1 MKRTEFLVM
10 INFDVVKYAVEVRK
24 TISYRTSQYDRYIS
38 YRYINRNKN
47 VGVLL
52 QLKYRSYQTILV
64 VPGYISNFEPVIR
77 YRIGTKTT
85 LFFL

>member
-38 YRYINRNKN
+38 YRYVNRNRN

-52 QLKYRSYQTILV
+52 QLKYRSYRTYFSRTGIH
-64 VPGYISNFEPVIR
+64 IEF
-77 YRIGTKTT
+77 
-85 LFFL
+85 

>member
-38 YRYINRNKN
+38 YRYVNRNKN

-52 QLKYRSYQTILV
+52 QLKYRLYQTYFSRTGIQ
-64 VPGYISNFEPVIR
+64 IEF
-77 YRIGTKTT
+77 
-85 LFFL
+85 